1 MKLDDLRGWNYIV
14 YLLIKN
20 NMGNREFKLEE
31 IYAYEPYF
39 KSVYPNNTFIKD
51 KIRQILQNLRDKG
64 YLQFISRGKYQL
76 IEVSD
81 WMVVEEDHTQE
92 LVYLLSNEAMPG
104 WVKIGRTKQIERRL
118 KDLYNTSVPLPF
130 KEEYTIPTTTFN
142 ESHTLERS
150 IHEIIDTINP
160 NLRKNTE
167 ASKREFFNLSIDDA
181 KRVFELVVR
190 INAVSINKTTQSRNQ
205 VTY

>member
-39 KSVYPNNTFIKD
+39 KSIYPNNTFVKD

-81 WMVVEEDHTQE
+81 WMVVEEENTQE

-160 NLRKNTE
+160 NLRKIPRLPKESSLIFQLMTPKGYLILLLE
-167 ASKREFFNLSIDDA
+167 SDTKSIKR
-181 KRVFELVVR
+181 
-190 INAVSINKTTQSRNQ
+190 
-205 VTY
+205 TY

>member
-1 MKLDDLRGWNYIV
+1 MFV
-14 YLLIKN
+14 
-20 NMGNREFKLEE
+20 
-31 IYAYEPYF
+31 
-39 KSVYPNNTFIKD
+39 KD

-81 WMVVEEDHTQE
+81 WMVVEEDNTQE

-181 KRVFELVVR
+181 IRVFDLVVR
-190 INAVSINKTTQSRNQ
+190 INAVSINKTT
-205 VTY
+205 